1 MRVLWKTLD
10 SEKTGLEMKQHGY
23 IEKISAGG
31 NKRNISL
38 CGKYS
43 QIGDDEK
50 PELFENMYGEIL
62 HEPTM
67 CKNCQRAYDKLLRE

>member
-1 MRVLWKTLD
+1 MRVIWKTLD

-23 IEKISAGG
+23 VGKKSDGG

-43 QIGDDEK
+43 QIGEDGK
-50 PELFENMYGEIL
+50 PELFENMYAEIL

-67 CKNCQRAYDKLLRE
+67 CKNCKRAYEKLLSE